1 MKTQH
6 IELSKLK
13 PHPDNPR
20 VIKDKQFNILCES
33 IAANPDLF
41 EARPL
46 LLSNRTGELVIIGGN
61 QRFAAAKKLGLKTA
75 PCALFEGLTIER
87 EKELMVRD
95 NVQNGDW
102 NWSELGKWDVGGLES
117 WGLEFPKTF
126 FNDITAIEP
135 QPDKVIEI
143 DHNKPVITKAGDVYE
158 LGKHRVICGDC
169 TNKQD
174 AAKLFN
180 RQKAAFLFTSPPYS
194 NQRKYSG
201 KDDLSVE
208 KLAQFITVN
217 AEYTDYQCVNLGIQR
232 IDNDINTY
240 WDVYIQVAKQAG
252 LKLLSWNVWDKV
264 NNGTISN
271 QVAMFGIRH
280 EFIFV
285 FGITYKQ
292 LNRFIINN
300 TPKKNKSIFVR
311 RGKNDTPIY
320 GGESKRHD
328 YKQLDTIQSI
338 LNAGGDNLS
347 KKYSKDHPALFPV
360 ELPKQYILSLSNIG
374 EIVVD
379 SFLGSGTTLI
389 AADITE
395 RICYGYE
402 IYPLFVDL
410 IVRRYIEFRT
420 ANDKPI
426 VIKRNGK
433 QLTTEQIKSYLP
445 IENESIK

>member
-1 MKTQH
+1 MKAQH

-20 VIKDKQFNILCES
+20 VIKDKQFTILCES

-61 QRFAAAKKLGLKTA
+61 QRFAAAKKLGLKTV
-75 PCALFEGLTIER
+75 PCALFEGLTVER

-102 NWSELGKWDVGGLES
+102 DWGALTKWDVGGLES

-180 RQKAAFLFTSPPYS
+180 GQKAAFLFTSPPYS
-194 NQRKYSG
+194 NKRKYSG

-208 KLAQFITVN
+208 KLAQFIAVN

-240 WDVYIQVAKQAG
+240 WDVYIQVARQAG

-264 NNGTISN
+264 TCGSIGMQT
-271 QVAMFGIRH
+271 AMFPIQH
-280 EFIFV
+280 EFVFV
-285 FGITYKQ
+285 FGLKSKQ
-292 LNRFIINN
+292 LNGFITTQNAGKIKRRNRRF
-300 TPKKNKSIFVR
+300 PDDSVKKMEFFTQNSHKSI
-311 RGKNDTPIY
+311 T
-320 GGESKRHD
+320 
-328 YKQLDTIQSI
+328 TIQSI
-338 LNAGGDNLS
+338 PSAGSDSLS

-360 ELPKQYILSLSNIG
+360 ELPKQYIMSLSNIG

-445 IENESIK
+445 IENESTK